1 MSGSS
6 PGSHQDYMRRSV
18 LHRAL
23 AYSASYVLTWIW
35 TIILAILLAAG
46 KREDIPLALV
56 YVVAI
61 MTPLQGAFNFL
72 IYMLP
77 KVARARR
84 DAGGGITWSRAF
96 AKALCTGLAGHGA
109 GAPGGGAAGR

>member
-1 MSGSS
+1 M
-6 PGSHQDYMRRSV
+6 

-23 AYSASYVLTWIW
+23 AYLASYVLTWIW
-35 TIILAILLAAG
+35 TIIVGSLVTAG
-46 KREDIPLALV
+46 KGEDIPWALLYV
-56 YVVAI
+56 YAI

-96 AKALCTGLAGHGA
+96 AKALRTGLAGHGA
-109 GAPGGGAAGR
+109 GAPGRGAAGR